1 MVINPAVALMLVS
14 MAVALLPVLSRRL
27 RIPSAVA
34 EILFGVILGQS
45 LLQLQFGGDWLPFL
59 AQLGFLLLLFQA
71 GMEIDFTALRLLSR
85 GQLLFQLGV
94 YSGTISLSFLFA
106 ALSGQGLFLG
116 FVLSTTSLDLVLT
129 TLKSSRLSRTALGQS
144 LLVAASVADFL
155 TLLGITFF
163 LLWHQGG
170 AGLHLISPLGLFA
183 VFALLLWAARLW
195 AWWNPERAERML
207 LSDNIEEQGVRF
219 SLALLFLFVG
229 ISELVHIEPVLGAF
243 LGGCIVSFVF
253 REKRILE
260 SKISALGFGFLVPL
274 FFIHVGMGFDLSNVL
289 SGSQLLMTGLLLL
302 VAVAVKVLPM
312 ALVPGSRL
320 KLKERLRG
328 GLLLSSRLSLIVA
341 VAAIGVQEGFL
352 LVETKDSVVLLALLT
367 CLMGPVLFKLALG
380 RGSSARGQ

>member
-14 MAVALLPVLSRRL
+14 LAVALLPAVSRRL
-27 RIPSAVA
+27 QVPSAVV
-34 EILFGVILGQS
+34 EILFGVVLGQS
-45 LLQLQFGGDWLPFL
+45 LLQLQFSGDWLPFL

-71 GMEIDFTALRLLSR
+71 GMEIDFTALKLLSR
-85 GQLLFQLGV
+85 GQLLFQFGV
-94 YSGTISLSFLFA
+94 YAGTISLSFLFA

-129 TLKSSRLSRTALGQS
+129 TLKSSRLSRTALGQN

-163 LLWHQGG
+163 LLWHKGG
-170 AGLHLISPLGLFA
+170 PGFHLISPFGLFV

-195 AWWNPERAERML
+195 AWWNPQRAERIL
-207 LSDNIEEQGVRF
+207 LSENVEEQGVRF

-253 REKRILE
+253 REKRMLE

-274 FFIHVGMGFDLSNVL
+274 FFIHVGMGFDLGNVL
-289 SGSQLLMTGLLLL
+289 SVPQLLMTGLLLL

-312 ALVPGSRL
+312 VLVPGSRL
-320 KLKERLRG
+320 KLRERFQG
-328 GLLLSSRLSLIVA
+328 GLLLSARLSLIVA

-352 LVETKDSVVLLALLT
+352 AVETKDSVVLLALLT
-367 CLMGPVLFKLALG
+367 CILGPVLFKIALG
-380 RGSSARGQ
+380 KSSEARER